1 MVLETIKVKDKKGN
15 FLNLLRGLFK
25 IIHYKGKDL
34 SFIIADN
41 LLILQKEL
49 DGLIFDDP
57 SEDYKL
63 LVMKAQ
69 EIAKS
74 EDDDAQDR
82 VKQLEADNADIIAN
96 REKQLEET
104 KAKLDIEVELELYPI
119 SKDLLPEDIDAEIL
133 LHIKQL
139 VE

>member
-57 SEDYKL
+57 SEEYKL
-63 LVMKAQ
+63 LVMQAK

-82 VKQLEADNADIIAN
+82 VKQLEADNADILKA
-96 REKQLEET
+96 REQQLEEV
-104 KAKLDIEVELELYPI
+104 KAKLDVEVELELYPI
-119 SKDLLPEDIDAEIL
+119 TKDLLPEDIDAEIL

>member
-82 VKQLEADNADIIAN
+82 VKQLEDMLLVGDL
-96 REKQLEET
+96 KT
-104 KAKLDIEVELELYPI
+104 KNNNCSLNNNN
-119 SKDLLPEDIDAEIL
+119 SLLLGIF
-133 LHIKQL
+133 
-139 VE
+139 

>member
-96 REKQLEET
+96 RGKQLEET